1 MTHVAQPHVAPAQ
14 SRAEELTEIVWEGIV
29 AGLIGYATVAI
40 LIGVIDVAQGRSFFF
55 TAAMLGEAAFY
66 GLTDP
71 ANVVVWPGAVF
82 AYNGVH
88 LLGFL
93 FIGMSAVWLAY
104 LAEKGAELWYV
115 GLVLFLLVVAHACGA
130 VLLLTEGMRAVM
142 PAWVIAVPTLVGL
155 AAMTLYL
162 LVSRPGLR
170 QELTTWRN

>member
-1 MTHVAQPHVAPAQ
+1 MTHAAQPHAAPAQ
-14 SRAEELTEIVWEGIV
+14 SRAEELMEIVWEGIV

-40 LIGVIDVAQGRSFFF
+40 FIGFIDVAQGRSFFF

-71 ANVVVWPGAVF
+71 AHVVVWPGAVF

-104 LAEKGAELWYV
+104 LAEKGAELWYF

-130 VLLLTEGMRAVM
+130 VLILTEGLRAALPV
-142 PAWVIAVPTLVGL
+142 WVVIVPTVVGL
-155 AAMTLYL
+155 AAMTAYVLGM
-162 LVSRPGLR
+162 RPGLR
-170 QELTTWRN
+170 AELTTWRN

>member
-1 MTHVAQPHVAPAQ
+1 MTHAASPQVTPVRSH
-14 SRAEELTEIVWEGIV
+14 AEERTEILWEGLV

-40 LIGVIDVAQGRSFFF
+40 LVGVIDVAVGRSFFF
-55 TAAMLGEAAFY
+55 TAAMLGETAFY

-93 FIGMSAVWLAY
+93 LIGMSAAWLAY
-104 LAEKGAELWYV
+104 LAEKGEELWYL

-130 VLLLTEGMRAVM
+130 VLVMTEGLRAAM
-142 PAWVIAVPTLVGL
+142 PVWMVVVPTLAGL
-155 AAMTLYL
+155 VAMSLYML
-162 LVSRPGLR
+162 GVRPGLR
-170 QELTTWRN
+170 SELTTWRN